1 MRFQTAADGK
11 RHSTFAPTLDKL
23 REIEEELAA
32 DKHDGIKTD
41 VKGLTVNDCYEL
53 WKELKRGIKDS
64 TYKNYIYMYE
74 MFVKPTFG
82 QKKVTKV
89 LKSDVKRFYNTLADD
104 KHLKVSTIDNIH
116 MQIKLVSHEGAL
128 EINQLSATSRLLVP
142 AGYRFR
148 SAKKGIAT
156 SIYYEKMGKKVDDFS
171 DTEADNYIELNGMK
185 SELVIVEA
193 EM

>member
-1 MRFQTAADGK
+1 MARTVKKNVRFDSHHLRLRTGETEKKNGYEYRWTTPDGK

-32 DKHDGIKTD
+32 DNHDGIKTD
-41 VKGLTVNDCYEL
+41 VKGLTVNACYEL

-104 KHLKVSTIDNIH
+104 KKPRGNVPCGFFRVICTFLKPVRNTYTKSKAKD
-116 MQIKLVSHEGAL
+116 KE
-128 EINQLSATSRLLVP
+128 LLVW
-142 AGYRFR
+142 RTVFQ
-148 SAKKGIAT
+148 T
-156 SIYYEKMGKKVDDFS
+156 
-171 DTEADNYIELNGMK
+171 
-185 SELVIVEA
+185 
-193 EM
+193 